1 MAGYHLV
8 NIVLHALS
16 ACLVVRIAKRLSP
29 PGAWLAGFIF
39 ALHPVCVEAV
49 AWISE
54 QKSTLSCV
62 FYLASALAYL
72 DFDRSRRRSHYYLAL
87 ALFILALLSKTVTAT
102 LPAALLVV
110 LWWQRGRLS
119 GKRDVQPL
127 LPWLAVGAA
136 AGLFTAWVEK
146 AYTLAEKSD
155 FALTLVQR
163 VLLAGRAI
171 CFYAGKL
178 LWPVDLT
185 FTYPHWKID
194 PAVWWQ
200 HLFPAAVVALA
211 IGLSAVARRQRGPLA
226 AFLIFAGTLFPVLGF
241 LDVYPF
247 RFSYV
252 ADHFEYLA
260 SLGIIVPASFLLT
273 AAAARISSRKLIR
286 LAVPGLLL
294 LLLGTLTW
302 RQSAV
307 YQDAETLYRATLA
320 RNPATFMGQNNLCR
334 ILTETGRLDEA
345 IAHCEA
351 ALRIK
356 PGYVEAHIGLGNAWA
371 QMPNRLPDAE
381 QAYEAALRTWPDSK
395 EAHLGLGNVLA
406 QLPGRVPDAIA
417 EFQTALRID
426 PGYFEAHFNLA
437 YALSEIPGRKS
448 DAIAEC
454 EAAIRLRPDLDRP
467 RELLQEL
474 RNSGR

>member
-1 MAGYHLV
+1 
-8 NIVLHALS
+8 
-16 ACLVVRIAKRLSP
+16 
-29 PGAWLAGFIF
+29 
-39 ALHPVCVEAV
+39 
-49 AWISE
+49 
-54 QKSTLSCV
+54 
-62 FYLASALAYL
+62 
-72 DFDRSRRRSHYYLAL
+72 
-87 ALFILALLSKTVTAT
+87 
-102 LPAALLVV
+102 
-110 LWWQRGRLS
+110 
-119 GKRDVQPL
+119 
-127 LPWLAVGAA
+127 
-136 AGLFTAWVEK
+136 
-146 AYTLAEKSD
+146 
-155 FALTLVQR
+155 
-163 VLLAGRAI
+163 
-171 CFYAGKL
+171 
-178 LWPVDLT
+178 
-185 FTYPHWKID
+185 
-194 PAVWWQ
+194 
-200 HLFPAAVVALA
+200 
-211 IGLSAVARRQRGPLA
+211 
-226 AFLIFAGTLFPVLGF
+226 
-241 LDVYPF
+241 VYPF